1 MIQSAV
7 RFLPGAAPVLAS
19 MMLMAGAA
27 EAARPAPS
35 GGGAGW
41 EESGEASWYGG
52 YHNGRRT
59 SSGRIFDDREMT
71 AAHATL
77 PLGTRIRVTVQE
89 TGKSVVVTVTDRQ
102 PYKPVRVIDLS
113 RGAASRVGLLSRGTA
128 MVTLATLRADDVEV
142 AESPAV
148 QVAADE
154 TAYESAG
161 MEASGAAA
169 AGVSDAYSPR
179 HGRQRMHR
187 EGRAAAV
194 GRPCCRAPSVVQVRR
209 SVQHQAGRR
218 ML

>member
-27 EAARPAPS
+27 EAARPVPT

-59 SSGRIFDDREMT
+59 SSGRIFDEREMT

-89 TGKSVVVTVTDRQ
+89 TGASVVVTVTDRQ

-128 MVTLATLRADDVEV
+128 MVTLATLRPDDVEV
-142 AESPAV
+142 AETEPGQA
-148 QVAADE
+148 VAAF
-154 TAYESAG
+154 
-161 MEASGAAA
+161 EAADQAAPSVSGADP
-169 AGVSDAYSPR
+169 GR
-179 HGRQRMHR
+179 RGRQHMRR
-187 EGRAAAV
+187 GGRAVSAA
-194 GRPCCRAPSVVQVRR
+194 RPCCRAPSVIQVRR
-209 SVQHQAGRR
+209 SARHQATPR